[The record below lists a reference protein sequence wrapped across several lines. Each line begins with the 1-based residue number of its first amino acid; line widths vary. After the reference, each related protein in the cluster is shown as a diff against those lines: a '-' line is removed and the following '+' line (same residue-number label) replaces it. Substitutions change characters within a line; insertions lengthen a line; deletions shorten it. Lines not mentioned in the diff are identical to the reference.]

1 MKINTNQERISR
13 IKTGLNSDIY
23 SKVDELDGLEDD
35 TFSSTSK
42 LADILDGYLTK
53 VDNIKIEDEIDDLR
67 IIDEDEI
74 ELEIDDTEILM
85 DYNQRIHDFNEDT
98 SEGIN
103 TDEISELLS
112 QIQDDSEPE
121 IINMSTD
128 DETISPIN
136 TIDIVEEVIYEPK
149 SIDDI
154 HIGSTTRDLSEENAT
169 DLFQVSDIVELE
181 PSNQEKEHIDPAV
194 AAVLLATTTHVF
206 GTTIEPET
214 IVEQPIDI
222 SYAPSVKT
230 SEETDEL
237 QITTFEETDELQIT
251 TFEELE
257 NVDSNYVTVTLGDD
271 SQEELNGEL
280 TQSLVADEAIEN
292 FNINTQDSLSI
303 TSNLEDETPKILEL
317 DENNDN
323 ESEETIEN
331 EEDKEVK
338 KKTSIIDILL
348 LLVLIIAALFLVYIL
363 YVGNFLD
370 PIIDK
375 VKG

>member
-53 VDNIKIEDEIDDLR
+53 VDNIKI
-67 IIDEDEI
+67 EDEI

-194 AAVLLATTTHVF
+194 ATVLLATTTHVF

-230 SEETDEL
+230 S
-237 QITTFEETDELQIT
+237 EETDELQIT

-375 VKG
+375 IKG